1 MKYAWNIT
9 NVSDLR
15 AKPDHSS
22 ERISQLLY
30 SEVIEITKEQGSFV
44 KVRQLDGYEGWVYS
58 AYFKGLLKK
67 EAKSFLKLSKSVITS
82 INANIYNK
90 KSNLLPPYNI
100 FYGTV
105 VSVKSRRQGKTS
117 IVLPDENTI
126 HIKGNRFR
134 PIEDNNRHEITGIR
148 LVREAKKFL
157 GIPYLWGG
165 VTPLGYDCSGLVQ
178 AVFRSFGIILPRDTK
193 DQIKTGIPVP
203 ENSIKNGDLLFFNR
217 HVGIAIGKTKL
228 IHASRFSGGIRIESL
243 IKDDDNYREDL
254 VNTFIQAR
262 RII

>member
-100 FYGTV
+100 FYGTILA
-105 VSVKSRRQGKTS
+105 VKSKSKNKT
-117 IVLPDENTI
+117 IIQLPDGDI
-126 HIKGNRFR
+126 IFIKGKNLK
-134 PIEDNNRHEITGIR
+134 PIEDKNMYEATGA
-148 LVREAKKFL
+148 LLLKEAKKFL

-165 VTPLGYDCSGLVQ
+165 VTPLGFDCSGLVQ
-178 AVFRSFGIILPRDTK
+178 VVFRSFGIILPRDTK
-193 DQIKTGIPVP
+193 DQIKTGIPVS
-203 ENSIKNGDLLFFNR
+203 ENSIKSGDLLFFNR
-217 HVGIAIGKTKL
+217 HVGLAIGKTKL

-254 VNTFIQAR
+254 VNTFVQAR